1 MLEKLEEIYGEDCN
15 WLEMIPGDIGRL
27 LSLKILKLIGTR
39 VENVPELPQS
49 LQSLCLSSR
58 AVGKAPEI
66 SNLVGT
72 SKYHRHKL
80 LFGLPL
86 LSKELEL
93 KNCKNLRHIGQLPSS
108 LRKLTVENCCLLE
121 VVDLSNLEKLLEL
134 TFHEQRFDIQCLEG
148 LEGLTLLQRFR
159 VLKFQCGKFS
169 GLERLENLR
178 LSHFEDSGSLETLPD
193 LSNLKNLED
202 FTL

>member
-1 MLEKLEEIYGEDCN
+1 MYQNFPRVCKVYVCPQEPQEKLQRSPT
-15 WLEMIPGDIGRL
+15 WLE
-27 LSLKILKLIGTR
+27 
-39 VENVPELPQS
+39 LPS
-49 LQSLCLSSR
+49 ITGISSYLGCLCYL
-58 AVGKAPEI
+58 
-66 SNLVGT
+66 
-72 SKYHRHKL
+72 
-80 LFGLPL
+80 
-86 LSKELEL
+86 KELEL
-93 KNCKNLRHIGQLPSS
+93 KNCKKLRRIGQLPSS

-134 TFHEQRFDIQCLEG
+134 TFQEQHFDIQCLEG

-159 VLKFQCGKFS
+159 VLKFQCSKFS

-178 LSHFEDSGSLETLPD
+178 LSHFEDSGFLETLPD

>member
-86 LSKELEL
+86 LSK
-93 KNCKNLRHIGQLPSS
+93 RT
-108 LRKLTVENCCLLE
+108 RT
-121 VVDLSNLEKLLEL
+121 EKLQEL
-134 TFHEQRFDIQCLEG
+134 APHWT
-148 LEGLTLLQRFR
+148 T
-159 VLKFQCGKFS
+159 
-169 GLERLENLR
+169 
-178 LSHFEDSGSLETLPD
+178 SL
-193 LSNLKNLED
+193 
-202 FTL
+202 